1 MCSTCSCETGTTAA
15 ETPGDAR
22 VYRVEGM
29 TCGHCAN
36 SVGTGIGGVAG
47 VTGVTVDLA
56 GGTVAVQGSGFDDDA
71 IRAAVTEAGYRF
83 AGA

>member
-1 MCSTCSCETGTTAA
+1 MCTTCSCETGATATQA
-15 ETPGDAR
+15 AGDAR

-29 TCGHCAN
+29 TCGHCAG
-36 SVGTGIGGVAG
+36 SVSAEVGKVSG

-56 GGTVAVQGSGFDDDA
+56 DGTVAVRGSGFDDDA

-83 AGA
+83 AGV